1 MDLDRCVA
9 VRTLLQT
16 WRKMKRREQPRLTP
30 AEHDI
35 VVRLLEGLTNVE
47 IARARHVKPRTIA
60 NQIASIFRKLGVCSR
75 VELAARRDVQSQG
88 TFACRDIADGSLS
101 TRERHV
107 AAFVAQGHSNKL
119 IAFELDLS
127 EAAISNAVRAAA
139 AKLGARTRVELARML
154 ASVPES
160 LDD

>member
-1 MDLDRCVA
+1 MTTTTRVLAMRALGAVCLLAGCRSDVREDDAIATAASQQALFATNIFLDGNALATNATLKLA
-9 VRTLLQT
+9 VTG
-16 WRKMKRREQPRLTP
+16 PGYS
-30 AEHDI
+30 ASVI
-35 VVRLLEGLTNVE
+35 
-47 IARARHVKPRTIA
+47 RAGQLPPIGA
-60 NQIASIFRKLGVCSR
+60 N
-75 VELAARRDVQSQG
+75 G
-88 TFACRDIADGSLS
+88 TY
-101 TRERHV
+101 T
-107 AAFVAQGHSNKL
+107 NKL